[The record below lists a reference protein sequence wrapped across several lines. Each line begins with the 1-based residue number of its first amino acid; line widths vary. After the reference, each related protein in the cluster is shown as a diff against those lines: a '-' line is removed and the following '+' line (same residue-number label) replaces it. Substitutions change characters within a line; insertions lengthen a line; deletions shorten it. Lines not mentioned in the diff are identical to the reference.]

1 MKDTLKEIL
10 SKRKYEFIGIFLIAM
25 AFFNW
30 ISFSSKDT
38 GLIGNLFN
46 RGLRYI
52 IGKGIYGFPLL
63 LILLGI
69 TMIYRSKAKIRFTSR
84 TIGIIIIL
92 LVVQTLLH
100 IQVEHPLEFEA
111 ALEGKGGGLIGGVI
125 LYIFRKCFA
134 EYGTYVILAALT
146 LIGVLLISDIFL
158 VNILLKVKSLYKS
171 FIGFF
176 AKNKDKAQAKAQKK
190 AKKEAARK
198 AKEQQKAKKR
208 EAAKNKDKSN
218 KDKFSLKKVF
228 SFLKFKKKK
237 KAKEEKENNGIKDK
251 SIKEDIVIQHKST
264 DKVINQPEVF
274 KQKAKVKEEVKDK
287 AAEEL
292 KAATK
297 EVAATVGAKKED
309 SSKEQVVIDENKQ
322 ARKRINK
329 KLESNNQQEQNL
341 DSAAYSLPPLDLL
354 NEVDNSAVQFNNKA
368 DILQETLDSFGVR
381 AQIKNV
387 SYGPTITR
395 YELQPAP
402 GVKVSKILGLADDIA
417 LSLAAPDVRI
427 EAPIPGKAA
436 IGIEIPNESKAMVSI
451 REMLESEEFQNAESK
466 LTMALGKDISGRTLV
481 ADLGD
486 MPHMLVAGS
495 TGSGKSVFVNCVIN
509 SILYK
514 STPDEV
520 KFMLIDPKMVEF
532 AAYQQIPHL
541 VAPVIN
547 DSKKAATALRWVVQ
561 EMENRY
567 ELFAG
572 SGARGLD
579 SYNRKIS
586 LEGSDP
592 LPYVVVII
600 DELADLMMVA
610 AKEVEEAI
618 CRLAQKAR
626 AAGIHLILATQRPS
640 VDVITGLIKANIPT
654 RVSFSLSSQAD
665 SRTILDTGG
674 AEKLL
679 GKGDMLFSPVG
690 SNQPK
695 RLQGA
700 FISDKELQQVVNFV
714 REQKRPEYA
723 EKIAKIKEKNV
734 EIQLDDERDELYE
747 KAVELVVKHRASISM
762 LQRKLRIGY
771 NRAARMIDRMEK
783 DNIVGEYQGSKAREV
798 LVEEEDLEEILN
810 KN

>member
-1 MKDTLKEIL
+1 M
-10 SKRKYEFIGIFLIAM
+10 
-25 AFFNW
+25 
-30 ISFSSKDT
+30 
-38 GLIGNLFN
+38 
-46 RGLRYI
+46 
-52 IGKGIYGFPLL
+52 
-63 LILLGI
+63 
-69 TMIYRSKAKIRFTSR
+69 
-84 TIGIIIIL
+84 
-92 LVVQTLLH
+92 
-100 IQVEHPLEFEA
+100 
-111 ALEGKGGGLIGGVI
+111 
-125 LYIFRKCFA
+125 
-134 EYGTYVILAALT
+134 
-146 LIGVLLISDIFL
+146 
-158 VNILLKVKSLYKS
+158 
-171 FIGFF
+171 
-176 AKNKDKAQAKAQKK
+176 
-190 AKKEAARK
+190 
-198 AKEQQKAKKR
+198 
-208 EAAKNKDKSN
+208 
-218 KDKFSLKKVF
+218 
-228 SFLKFKKKK
+228 
-237 KAKEEKENNGIKDK
+237 
-251 SIKEDIVIQHKST
+251 
-264 DKVINQPEVF
+264 
-274 KQKAKVKEEVKDK
+274 
-287 AAEEL
+287 
-292 KAATK
+292 
-297 EVAATVGAKKED
+297 
-309 SSKEQVVIDENKQ
+309 
-322 ARKRINK
+322 
-329 KLESNNQQEQNL
+329 
-341 DSAAYSLPPLDLL
+341 
-354 NEVDNSAVQFNNKA
+354 
-368 DILQETLDSFGVR
+368 
-381 AQIKNV
+381 
-387 SYGPTITR
+387 
-395 YELQPAP
+395 
-402 GVKVSKILGLADDIA
+402 ADDIA

-695 RLQGA
+695 RLQGCLLYT
-700 FISDKELQQVVNFV
+700 S
-714 REQKRPEYA
+714 PSP
-723 EKIAKIKEKNV
+723 
-734 EIQLDDERDELYE
+734 RD
-747 KAVELVVKHRASISM
+747 
-762 LQRKLRIGY
+762 
-771 NRAARMIDRMEK
+771 
-783 DNIVGEYQGSKAREV
+783 
-798 LVEEEDLEEILN
+798 
-810 KN
+810 

>member
-10 SKRKYEFIGIFLIAM
+10 SKRKYEFVGIFLIAM
-25 AFFNW
+25 AFLNW

-38 GLIGNLFN
+38 GLIGNIFN
-46 RGLRYI
+46 KGLKYI
-52 IGKGIYGFPLL
+52 IGKGIYGFPILL
-63 LILLGI
+63 VFLGI
-69 TMIYRSKAKIRFTSR
+69 TMIYRSKAKIKFTPR
-84 TIGIIIIL
+84 TIGTIIIL

-111 ALEGKGGGLIGGVI
+111 ALEGKGGGLVGGVI

-146 LIGVLLISDIFL
+146 LIGVLLMSDIFL
-158 VNILLKVKSLYKS
+158 VNILVKAKNLYQS

-176 AKNKDKAQAKAQKK
+176 AKKKEKVKAKAEKK
-190 AKKEAARK
+190 AKKKAERK
-198 AKEQQKAKKR
+198 AKEQ
-208 EAAKNKDKSN
+208 EAKNGDKLE
-218 KDKFSLKKVF
+218 KGRTSLKGLF
-228 SFLKFKKKK
+228 SFLKFKKNKK
-237 KAKEEKENNGIKDK
+237 VSGEGKNDEK
-251 SIKEDIVIQHKST
+251 SIKKEIIYQDKTTPRVI
-264 DKVINQPEVF
+264 DKREAF
-274 KQKAKVKEEVKDK
+274 SKKDESKKEIEEK
-287 AAEEL
+287 AEEEF

-297 EVAATVGAKKED
+297 EVAAAVGVKKED
-309 SSKEQVVIDENKQ
+309 NSKEQVVRDEKNPP
-322 ARKRINK
+322 RKRINK
-329 KLESNNQQEQNL
+329 KLENNQLEQNL
-341 DSAAYSLPPLDLL
+341 DSSYYSLPPLDLL
-354 NEVDNSAVQFNNKA
+354 NEVDNSSVQFNNKA

-514 STPDEV
+514 ATPDEV

-547 DSKKAATALRWVVQ
+547 DAKKAATALRWVVQ

-586 LEGSDP
+586 SEGSDP

-700 FISDKELQQVVNFV
+700 FISDKELQQVVSFV
-714 REQKRPEYA
+714 RDQKKPEYA

-734 EIQLDDERDELYE
+734 EIELEDDRDELYE

-783 DNIVGEYQGSKAREV
+783 DNIVGEHQGSKAREV
-798 LVEEEDLEEILN
+798 LVEEEDLEQILN